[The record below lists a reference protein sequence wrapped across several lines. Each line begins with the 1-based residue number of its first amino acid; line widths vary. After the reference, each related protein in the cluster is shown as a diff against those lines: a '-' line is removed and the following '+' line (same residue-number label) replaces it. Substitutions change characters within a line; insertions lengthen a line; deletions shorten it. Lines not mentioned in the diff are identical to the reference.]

1 MVLAG
6 LITGAATLS
15 SCNEKKD
22 SDMYLAP
29 ANLAV
34 TAFKLKSNL
43 GNQELDSVYFSI
55 DLNKRLIFN
64 ADSLRKG
71 TDISKVVATIT
82 FQGTVSEAKIV
93 MEGGSTRTG
102 EIDYKKNPTDSIDF
116 TGNVTLHVKADD
128 NKIGTSYR
136 IKVNVHQ
143 METDSL
149 YWSETAERKLP
160 SRLAN
165 PKHQKT
171 VTMGSNVVTM
181 IEESDNTY
189 TIASTESPATD
200 NWTRNAVTIPFVPQI
215 KTMTATSSSIFMLSD
230 QGDLYET
237 RDLGATWQIAASDW
251 VTLIGAYGETVV
263 GVTEQSGVRKFAQHP
278 KLNLTEEQVP
288 DDFPI
293 SGGSNFV
300 TLTNKWT
307 LSPVAFFVGGRTAT
321 GTLTAATWA
330 FDGTNW
336 IMLSSGGVPKLEGAS
351 VIPYYNF
358 RPSAQS
364 NAMLKY
370 SVWMLVG
377 GRMDNGEFNRT
388 VYISYDNGVNWAKGA
403 TSLQLPATIPA
414 MTECDNVVSE
424 TDMSANLSDAWKI
437 QRRLS
442 TRSDYELDGDVIRW
456 GCPYIYLFGGYAP
469 DGTLHN
475 TIWRGVLS
483 RLTFTPII

>member
-29 ANLAV
+29 VNLAV

-55 DLNKRLIFN
+55 DLNKGLIFN

-160 SRLAN
+160 R
-165 PKHQKT
+165 
-171 VTMGSNVVTM
+171 G
-181 IEESDNTY
+181 
-189 TIASTESPATD
+189 
-200 NWTRNAVTIPFVPQI
+200 
-215 KTMTATSSSIFMLSD
+215 
-230 QGDLYET
+230 
-237 RDLGATWQIAASDW
+237 
-251 VTLIGAYGETVV
+251 
-263 GVTEQSGVRKFAQHP
+263 
-278 KLNLTEEQVP
+278 
-288 DDFPI
+288 
-293 SGGSNFV
+293 
-300 TLTNKWT
+300 
-307 LSPVAFFVGGRTAT
+307 
-321 GTLTAATWA
+321 
-330 FDGTNW
+330 
-336 IMLSSGGVPKLEGAS
+336 
-351 VIPYYNF
+351 
-358 RPSAQS
+358 
-364 NAMLKY
+364 
-370 SVWMLVG
+370 
-377 GRMDNGEFNRT
+377 
-388 VYISYDNGVNWAKGA
+388 
-403 TSLQLPATIPA
+403 LPTP
-414 MTECDNVVSE
+414 
-424 TDMSANLSDAWKI
+424 
-437 QRRLS
+437 S
-442 TRSDYELDGDVIRW
+442 TRKR
-456 GCPYIYLFGGYAP
+456 
-469 DGTLHN
+469 
-475 TIWRGVLS
+475 
-483 RLTFTPII
+483 